1 MSDWEPFDTM
11 ENGAES
17 NTENPIENPEGAAV
31 TEENLSSID
40 TVEQKTVEDTYRAES
55 TEAIYNTPSTE
66 HIPAG
71 NNNTHGLFS
80 GIVQENSQEQ
90 SATGQ
95 VYGNGQ
101 EPTQPYG
108 TEQAVDSQAYETQQA
123 ESSQSY
129 ESEQAGNSQPYGT
142 EQAATSQAY
151 GNGQA
156 GNGQPYGAG
165 QPGNS
170 QPYGAGQWQGQP
182 GNGQPY
188 GNGQWQGQPGNGQ
201 PYGNG
206 QPINSQPYGAGQAGN
221 GQPYGNGQWQ
231 GQAGSG
237 QPYGNGQWQ
246 GQAGN
251 GQPYGVPPY
260 GVPGNNPYSPYAVP
274 QKKSHT
280 GLIVG
285 IIVAVVVLFLAALI
299 ALVYRVAQVIK
310 EESAHSYQEESYNS
324 DEDYNFDSYDD
335 NDYNYSDNDDNTYG
349 YDYDNEIDEGYTYDD
364 DYDYDSDEYYTLH
377 DDLKDNLSY
386 SIDFDYVEY
395 DSGNDNVYIVM
406 GYPVI
411 SGKDVPNLDKINETL
426 AAEIDQY
433 IEYYEDTYKQY
444 MTDEDDIFYAYINGY
459 VAYMD
464 EEKLSIVYNET
475 VYGDYTEQAYLEC
488 INIDM
493 ENGIILDNN
502 QMLSIDDDFS
512 VEFRQK
518 SDIQNGTISYLDSLT
533 DQEITEYFKSRH
545 IIVFYVPQGMEIG
558 FNYEEGWVTVTY
570 SDYEQYL
577 KSF

>member
-1 MSDWEPFDTM
+1 MSDWEPFNTM
-11 ENGAES
+11 ENGVES
-17 NTENPIENPEGAAV
+17 NTENSVENPEDAAV
-31 TEENLSSID
+31 AKGNPSSID
-40 TVEQKTVEDTYRAES
+40 AVAQKTAEDTYRAES

-66 HIPAG
+66 HTPAG
-71 NNNTHGLFS
+71 DNNTHGVFS
-80 GIVQENSQEQ
+80 GIPQENSHGTARTWQEQ
-90 SATGQ
+90 PVNDR
-95 VYGNGQ
+95 VYESG
-101 EPTQPYG
+101 
-108 TEQAVDSQAYETQQA
+108 QAVN
-123 ESSQSY
+123 SQSY
-129 ESEQAGNSQPYGT
+129 ETKQVESGQAYQT
-142 EQAATSQAY
+142 EQAE
-151 GNGQA
+151 
-156 GNGQPYGAG
+156 NGQPYG
-165 QPGNS
+165 N
-170 QPYGAGQWQGQP
+170 GQWQGQP

-206 QPINSQPYGAGQAGN
+206 QWQGQPGN

-231 GQAGSG
+231 GQPGNG

-246 GQAGN
+246 GQPGN
-251 GQPYGVPPY
+251 GQPY

-285 IIVAVVVLFLAALI
+285 IIVAVIVLFLAAFI
-299 ALVYRVAQVIK
+299 ALVSKIAQAIK
-310 EESAHSYQEESYNS
+310 EERAHSYQEESYYS
-324 DEDYNFDSYDD
+324 DEDYNFDYYDDNHYYDD
-335 NDYNYSDNDDNTYG
+335 NDDNDDNAYR
-349 YDYDNEIDEGYTYDD
+349 YDDDDEIDEGYTYDD

-386 SIDFDYVEY
+386 SVDFDYIEY
-395 DSGNDNVYIVM
+395 DSGNENVYIVM
-406 GYPVI
+406 GYPI
-411 SGKDVPNLDKINETL
+411 ITGKDVPNLDKLNETL
-426 AAEIDQY
+426 ASEIDQY
-433 IEYYEDTYKQY
+433 IEYYEDTYQQY
-444 MTDEDDIFYAYINGY
+444 MTDEDDIFYAYINAY
-459 VAYMD
+459 VTYMD

-475 VYGDYTEQAYLEC
+475 VYGDYTEQVYLEC
-488 INIDM
+488 VNIDM
-493 ENGIILDNN
+493 ENGIILDNT

-518 SDIQNGTISYLDSLT
+518 SDIQNGANSYLDSLT

-570 SDYEQYL
+570 ADYEQYL